1 MNVNA
6 VFRKVGFHNIEIF
19 KICLIFS
26 ENFSYLQEQISIF
39 LITKANESFN
49 FCRYLSLT
57 ETLGNCIYQSLFT
70 KKKYNQIVTN
80 LCVCV
85 CVCMCGYSGAQSCPT
100 LCKPMDCSLPGS
112 SVHGVFQAKILE
124 WVAISYSK
132 EFSHI
137 CTMLNKY
144 RYIYST

>member
-80 LCVCV
+80 SCVCV
-85 CVCMCGYSGAQSCPT
+85 CVCACVGIQELSRVQLFANPWTVACQAPLSMEFFRQKYWSG
-100 LCKPMDCSLPGS
+100 LPFLTPRNFPIF
-112 SVHGVFQAKILE
+112 VQ
-124 WVAISYSK
+124 
-132 EFSHI
+132 
-137 CTMLNKY
+137 C
-144 RYIYST
+144 